1 MVPSL
6 RGSSFLVLIFDSKC
20 FVESTMEAFME
31 SILFLPFAMLFD
43 CFLGPAIKGPRC
55 GEGIIDI

>member
-1 MVPSL
+1 MVSSL
-6 RGSSFLVLIFDSKC
+6 RGSSFLVLIFDPKC
-20 FVESTMEAFME
+20 FVESTTEAFMKGV
-31 SILFLPFAMLFD
+31 LFLPLAVLLN